1 MKEERHSK
9 MEIQKLSVCYS
20 VRRLDKDDVDS
31 IYELSRRN
39 KIFYQYHP
47 PFVTK
52 ESILEDMEA
61 LPPNKT
67 REDKYYL
74 GYFQKDTLVAVMDLI
89 LGYPNE
95 KVAFIGF
102 FMMDTMFQG
111 KGIGTELI
119 SECTNYLAQEGYEK
133 IRLAID
139 KGNPQSEA
147 FWTKIYFVKTGEEYP
162 NEISTYLPMERE
174 I

>member
-1 MKEERHSK
+1 

-31 IYELSRRN
+31 IYELSRGN

-67 REDKYYL
+67 KEDKYYL

-119 SECTNYLAQEGYEK
+119 SECTNYLAQEGMK
-133 IRLAID
+133 RFALQLIRETL
-139 KGNPQSEA
+139 K
-147 FWTKIYFVKTGEEYP
+147 VKLFGQKT
-162 NEISTYLPMERE
+162 IL
-174 I
+174 